1 MVGWAGSMTQFMH
14 FITKPVKHTYAW
26 SRDKTLSLI
35 QNVVNAALCAG
46 SKRWTDLAVDTPGCE
61 SDH

>member
-1 MVGWAGSMTQFMH
+1 MTQFMH